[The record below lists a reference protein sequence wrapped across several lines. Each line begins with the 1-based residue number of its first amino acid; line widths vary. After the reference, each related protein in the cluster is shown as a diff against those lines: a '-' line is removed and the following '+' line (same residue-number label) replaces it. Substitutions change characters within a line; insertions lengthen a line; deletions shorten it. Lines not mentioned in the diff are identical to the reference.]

1 MAVNALRGAL
11 GFLTRLPVQRQDGDW
26 DDFRQSPWTFP
37 IAGYVIGIIAAIPF
51 FLPLPGP
58 AVATSYVL
66 VLYLLTGVNHADGLA
81 DLGDAVAVHGA
92 ERRRTVLKDST
103 LGVGGTLALVVVVVG
118 TAFTA
123 ASIANA
129 YVYAVVGLVVA
140 AEVGAKLGMALLA
153 CYGTAPHEGLG
164 SEFTSATGDDAT
176 APILASAPV
185 VVFGPP
191 ALAVLGGPIAAVVLR
206 RWTMTWLG
214 GVNGDVFGATNELGR
229 LLGLLLGVMAWM
241 VW

>member
-1 MAVNALRGAL
+1 MAVNALRGGL
-11 GFLTRLPVQRQDGDW
+11 GFLTRLPVQRIDGDW
-26 DDFRQSPWTFP
+26 AAFRQSPWAFP
-37 IAGYVIGIIAAIPF
+37 IVGFVIGIIAAIPF
-51 FLPLPGP
+51 FLPLPGV
-58 AVATSYVL
+58 AVAASYVL

-81 DLGDAVAVHGA
+81 DLGDAAAVHGA

-118 TAFTA
+118 TAFTVA
-123 ASIANA
+123 GVANA
-129 YVYAVVGLVVA
+129 RVYAVVGLVVA

-164 SEFTSATGDDAT
+164 SQFTSNTPDA
-176 APILASAPV
+176 ALVPILASAPV

-191 ALAVLGGPIAAVVLR
+191 ALAVLGGPLVAFALR
-206 RWTMTWLG
+206 RWTLAWLG

-229 LLGLLLGVMAWM
+229 LVGLLLGVMAWM
-241 VW
+241 AW